1 MSRFILSSLGF
12 GLVSLIVACNGSEEC
27 ADCPTNEAV
36 GHDNDTADDTD
47 DPCADCPDDSGD
59 TDDTGNPDATAT
71 FIGPAVSFT
80 DGDGVITTESCTTHL
95 EASGA
100 PSYVVATDE
109 EKLVEPATYTAK
121 FGDLSMASDASD
133 DLPLHT
139 LANGWLA
146 ISPAVEV
153 PVVEGDPVKPAAPTV
168 NVFIEGDWTCEDDS
182 GFVED
187 GQVTYEQGYLLY
199 LPSVGQNIEVNGMN
213 LFYDDGDVSKEGAFI
228 TNTWLYIESTG
239 GMAGDYT
246 ADCWLGDESDDP
258 R

>member
-109 EKLVEPATYTAK
+109 EKLVEPATYTAR
-121 FGDLSMASDASD
+121 FGDMSMASDASD
-133 DLPLHT
+133 GLPLHT

-153 PVVEGDPVKPAAPTV
+153 PVTEGDPVKPTAPTV
-168 NVFIEGDWTCEDDS
+168 NVFIQDTWTCETNTGYVDD
-182 GFVED
+182 GVVE
-187 GQVTYEQGYLLY
+187 YKQGYLLSIP
-199 LPSVGQNIEVNGMN
+199 LGSNIEVSGMN
-213 LFYDDGDVSKEGAFI
+213 LDYVYGDCEVNGAFI
-228 TNTWLYIESTG
+228 DNTWLYIEANAACG
-239 GMAGDYT
+239 NAFT
-246 ADCWLGDESDDP
+246 ADCWLGDESNKP
-258 R
+258 F